1 MHRPQWQ
8 PQAIGQQGLWLAGF
22 FALVG
27 AMQLLGFITAATLF
41 CLVFLLVIARL
52 KPWVAAI
59 MALGVTAFLMGMAEF
74 LTLTYPS
81 GLVDPWLFG

>member
-1 MHRPQWQ
+1 
-8 PQAIGQQGLWLAGF
+8 
-22 FALVG
+22 
-27 AMQLLGFITAATLF
+27 MQLLGFITAATLF
-41 CLVFLLVIARL
+41 SLVFLLVIARL